1 MKLVLMFLQDRLR
14 PLVIAVDNVSD
25 CLVDRMR
32 RDIRYL
38 FVLRHR
44 TAEENFAVVLTIS
57 KRPELFAK
65 PPLGNHVARYFGRPF
80 DIVCGTGRDAFRAI
94 HHFFGQ
100 PATEKGGDR
109 ALELLFRGAVPVLF
123 RQIHRN
129 AERPPARN
137 DRHLINRIMLRHT
150 EADDGMSG
158 LVIGRVELLLFAHDQ
173 GTPLRSHHDFV
184 LGLFELVHAYDALVR
199 ARGKQCCF
207 INEVGKIRTGEPG
220 RAPRDYTW
228 AYIVVKRYLAHVYF
242 QDQFPAPDIGQ
253 RHDDL
258 SVKPPGSQ

>member
-1 MKLVLMFLQDRLR
+1 
-14 PLVIAVDNVSD
+14 
-25 CLVDRMR
+25 MR

-57 KRPELFAK
+57 KRSELFAK
-65 PPLGNHVARYFGRPF
+65 PPLGNHVARYLGRPL
-80 DIVCGTGRDAFRAI
+80 DIVRSTGRDAFRTI

-100 PATEKGGDR
+100 PAAEKGRDR

-129 AERPPARN
+129 TERPPARN
-137 DRHLINRIMLRHT
+137 DCHLINRVMIGHT
-150 EADDGMSG
+150 EADNGMSG

-173 GTPLRSHHDFV
+173 GTPFRSHHDFV
-184 LGLFELVHAYDALVR
+184 FGLFELAHAYHALVR
-199 ARGKQCCF
+199 ARRKQCCF
-207 INEVGKIRTGEPG
+207 VDQVGKIRTGESR
-220 RAPRDYTW
+220 RATCDQAW
-228 AYIVVKRYLAHVYF
+228 ANIVVERYLAHVYF

-253 RHDDL
+253 WHDDL